1 MNYYKLDKETTIKYL
16 KELASLLKKNHS
28 LPCELIIVGGGSI
41 LLNYSF
47 RQATVDID
55 CIDEQGI
62 LMNDIVNQIKE
73 KYGLPNDWIN
83 TDFTKTESYS
93 DKLIQYSSYYATY
106 SDVLE
111 IRTIKDEYL
120 LAMKIKSARN
130 YKHDLSD
137 ISGIATELSRKRNR
151 PVTLNDIKK
160 AVKDLYGNEDAVSK
174 ETYEI
179 VDKVLSNAYSYDD
192 IIKAE
197 ETNKIKLSKYKIK

>member
-1 MNYYKLDKETTIKYL
+1 
-16 KELASLLKKNHS
+16 
-28 LPCELIIVGGGSI
+28 
-41 LLNYSF
+41 
-47 RQATVDID
+47 
-55 CIDEQGI
+55 
-62 LMNDIVNQIKE
+62 MNDIVNQIKE

-106 SDVLE
+106 SDILE

-137 ISGIATELSRKRNR
+137 ISGIATELSRKRNK
-151 PVTLNDIKK
+151 PVILNDIKK
-160 AVKDLYGNEDAVSK
+160 AVKDLYRNEDAVSK